1 VGGGGGKLAVLLLEA
16 PLSSCGGNAGIV
28 LSVLLFSLSHF
39 VIAVPVIL
47 LGRHGSG
54 GTLAPWLASKTA
66 GGGGNSYDIGGGAG
80 SGGGGNSFFTINAG
94 GGGGGGGGGGISPHG
109 GGAGRAGGG
118 SGLSHVGI
126 SGILGVSFMCCAG
139 HSPTSAIGG
148 DVLGQVDGSFFE
160 LFAFS

>member
-1 VGGGGGKLAVLLLEA
+1 MFYTGSTAAYNRQKIQFT
-16 PLSSCGGNAGIV
+16 SCGGNAGIV

-54 GTLAPWLASKTA
+54 GTLALWLASKTA

-126 SGILGVSFMCCAG
+126 SGILRAEGRIVLMRSHLMLCNSFG
-139 HSPTSAIGG
+139 IHIPQ
-148 DVLGQVDGSFFE
+148 VLVR
-160 LFAFS
+160 LC